1 MSGDAVAV
9 PPTAVLLTQVA
20 HAEALAAACALGK
33 VAVDVV
39 PSDIGAIAVCRDAT
53 GETPE
58 RAAAAVSRAL
68 ANTLV
73 VLLVHRGGRMSGSR
87 WSGGARGD
95 DVSAVLML
103 DGAPAV
109 VEQLLLGQV
118 AVAAL
123 PGVVSSV
130 GVSRWRA
137 ARTLTAAARA
147 RRRG

>member
-1 MSGDAVAV
+1 MSTDDVAL

-20 HAEALAAACALGK
+20 HAEPLAAACALGK

-39 PSDIGAIAVCRDAT
+39 PTDIGAVAVCRDAS
-53 GETPE
+53 GEAPE
-58 RAAAAVSRAL
+58 RAAATVSRAL
-68 ANTLV
+68 ANTMV
-73 VLLVHRGGRMSGSR
+73 VLLVHRGGRMAGSR
-87 WSGGARGD
+87 WSAGTRGD

-109 VEQLLLGQV
+109 VEQLLLGQD
-118 AVAAL
+118 AVADL
-123 PGVVSSV
+123 PGVVTSV
-130 GVSRWRA
+130 GMSRWRA

>member
-1 MSGDAVAV
+1 MSADDVAL

-33 VAVDVV
+33 VPVDVV

-53 GETPE
+53 GEQPE
-58 RAAAAVSRAL
+58 RAAAAVSQAL
-68 ANTLV
+68 ANTMV

-87 WSGGARGD
+87 WSGGTRGD

-118 AVAAL
+118 AAGDL
-123 PGVVSSV
+123 PGVVTSV
-130 GVSRWRA
+130 GMSRWRA

>member
-1 MSGDAVAV
+1 VSAEDPAL

-39 PSDIGAIAVCRDAT
+39 PSDIGAIAVCRDT
-53 GETPE
+53 GEDQPE
-58 RAAAAVSRAL
+58 RAAAVVSKAL
-68 ANTLV
+68 ANTMV
-73 VLLVHRGGRMSGSR
+73 VLLVHRGGRMAGSR
-87 WSGGARGD
+87 WAGGTRGD

-103 DGAPAV
+103 DGAPSV

-118 AVAAL
+118 EVSAL

-130 GVSRWRA
+130 GMSRWRA

-147 RRRG
+147 RRQG

>member
-1 MSGDAVAV
+1 MSEADAL

-20 HAEALAAACALGK
+20 HAEPLAAACALGK

-39 PSDIGAIAVCRDAT
+39 PTDIGALAVCRDASE
-53 GETPE
+53 GQPE

-87 WSGGARGD
+87 WTGGERGD

-103 DGAPAV
+103 DGAPAI

-118 AVAAL
+118 AVTDL

-130 GVSRWRA
+130 GMSRWRA

-147 RRRG
+147 RRRA

>member
-1 MSGDAVAV
+1 MSADDVTL

-53 GETPE
+53 GEQPE
-58 RAAAAVSRAL
+58 RAAATVSKAL
-68 ANTLV
+68 ANTMV
-73 VLLVHRGGRMSGSR
+73 VLLVHRGGRMAGSR
-87 WSGGARGD
+87 WSAGSRGD

-103 DGAPAV
+103 DGAPPV
-109 VEQLLLGQV
+109 VEQLLLGQ
-118 AVAAL
+118 AAAGDL
-123 PGVVSSV
+123 PDVVSSV
-130 GVSRWRA
+130 GMSRWRA